1 MSHPLIPHV
10 RDRLVRLTD
19 ALVQLKARVREA
31 VATEMGRIVAECVND
46 VLAAAVRGRPAAPP
60 PPQHRAYRPATARWD
75 DGDDPPAEE
84 DDEDDVASGDRSA
97 PPPTAVARTWP
108 AAVSAG
114 LLAARWLLRRRF
126 PGWPCLGVGLAAALA
141 ALTGHPAVVAA
152 LGAVAAATDLV
163 PAPTD

>member
-31 VATEMGRIVAECVND
+31 VATEMGRIVAEAVND
-46 VLAAAVRGRPAAPP
+46 LLAAAVRGRPATPP
-60 PPQHRAYRPATARWD
+60 PSPHRPYRPATARWD
-75 DGDDPPAEE
+75 DDVDDPAVE
-84 DDEDDVASGDRSA
+84 DDEDDVASVDRSA
-97 PPPTAVARTWP
+97 TPSNAVARTWP

-114 LLAARWLLRRRF
+114 VLAARWLLRRRF
-126 PGWPCLGVGLAAALA
+126 PGWPCLGVGLAAGLA
-141 ALTGHPAVVAA
+141 ALTGHPTVVAA

-163 PAPTD
+163 PPATD